1 MPIHDVQPDVA
12 YHDHDAPDFIERNGT
27 WVLSMVG
34 VLSACL
40 GTIFAYFL
48 RSRCKTIRC
57 CGVVCERQ
65 PVELTAAEIRA
76 VGEG

>member
-1 MPIHDVQPDVA
+1 MPINDVQPDVA

-48 RSRCKTIRC
+48 QSRCKTIRC
-57 CGVVCERQ
+57 WGVECERQ

-76 VGEG
+76 AGE